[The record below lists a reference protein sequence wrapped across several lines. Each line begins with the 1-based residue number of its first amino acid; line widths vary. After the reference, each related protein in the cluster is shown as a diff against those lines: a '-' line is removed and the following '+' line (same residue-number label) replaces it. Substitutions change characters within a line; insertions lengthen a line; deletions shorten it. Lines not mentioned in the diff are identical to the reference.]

1 MINKTIGCE
10 KLISRKVITLDIAIE
25 KIVNVVI
32 AKVMMKYKK

>member
-10 KLISRKVITLDIAIE
+10 KLSRKVITLDIAIE